1 MIKLTERLLALVAA
15 VFIVCGAAV
24 GTSAKNGI
32 GQAIDDVVFF
42 GDSTTAHLAVR
53 GGIPKERV
61 WSGNGSTLLFTSV
74 LEKSVCIDGETMSI
88 FDAVGKFK
96 PKILVIT
103 VGASG
108 GAGFLK
114 EDDFK
119 RIYADMLLGI
129 SRSSPKTK
137 IIAQSILPLSDK
149 SVKYYKKLTKEAVVQ
164 ANGWIREVCAELGV
178 DYLPT
183 HDLLTDKN
191 GYLKSEYQ
199 NDEYL
204 HLTSAAYDIILK
216 NLEEYISTIIY
227 GFK

>member
-1 MIKLTERLLALVAA
+1 MIKPINRLIALFAA
-15 VFIVCGAAV
+15 VFTLCGATV
-24 GTSAKNGI
+24 GVSAKNNTEEIMSG
-32 GQAIDDVVFF
+32 VYFF

-61 WSGNGSTLLFTSV
+61 WSGCGSTLLFTSV
-74 LEKSVCIDGETMSI
+74 LGDSVDIGGETTSI

-119 RIYADMLLGI
+119 RIYAEMLIGI

-149 SVKYYKKLTKEAVVQ
+149 SVKYYKKLTKEAVVK
-164 ANGWIREVCAELGV
+164 ANGWIEEVCGDLGV

-183 HDLLTDKN
+183 HDLLTDDN
-191 GYLKSEYQ
+191 GYLKTEYQ

-204 HLTSAAYDIILK
+204 HLTSAAYEIILK
-216 NLEEYISTIIY
+216 NLENHISNNIDE
-227 GFK
+227 FK